1 MPLQKLLLKPGVN
14 KENTRYT
21 NEGGWYDCD
30 KIRFRQGTPEKIGGW
45 SQISGYTYEGT
56 CRSLW
61 SWASL
66 NGIVY
71 VGVGTYLKFYVEQGG
86 AYNDITPIRSYVT
99 LSGPFAAT
107 TGSTTVT
114 VTSASHGASTGDYVN
129 FLGAVALSTQTF
141 TRSTATNFV
150 LATTAFATG
159 TPVTLTV
166 SSGGALPTGLAE
178 NTQYYIL
185 VVSGTTVSFTNVPGG
200 AAISTSSAGSGT
212 FSIAATTGITADV
225 LNSSFAITKINANSF
240 TITTSVAATAYDVG
254 SGGTTVNTNYEIPV
268 GYDSSQPLTGWGAG
282 SWGSGSWGSGQA
294 SVAPARIWYQNN
306 FGQDLI
312 FGYRGGPLYYWNAY
326 VTPNG
331 LNVTITIN
339 SQTVSAVDTATE
351 YITFSTAIATGT
363 PVKFTSTTSLP
374 APLVS
379 GTVYYIVNPVAAT
392 AQLALTVGG
401 AAINLTTAG
410 SGTITIYTPATFTT
424 ISTLTNATAIQIV
437 STGTVPT
444 GMTIGTTYYVNN
456 FASNTF
462 NISATY
468 GGDLIV
474 LTGTQTGTQTIYQHG
489 IPVTSLNGASNVPAL
504 VNNMMVSDASRF
516 TICFGCTPFGGGDL
530 DPMLIRWSDQE
541 SVTNWSPAVT
551 NQAGFI
557 RLSHGSEIVAAVQT
571 RQEIVVFTD
580 TSLYSMQYLGAP
592 FIWGTQLLGDNISL
606 AGYNTA
612 IIASGVVYWMGVDK
626 FYKYD
631 GRTQTL
637 RCDLLRHVYSD
648 INLDQQA
655 QFFAGTSEG
664 FNEVWWFYCSSGST
678 TIDRYVTYNYTED
691 LWAYGNMARTAWL
704 DSGLITYPIAATYVY
719 NLVYHEYGVDDNTT
733 GTALPIEAYI
743 TSAEFDIGDGHNFGF
758 IWRLIPDLTFRG
770 SSTTGATPQVT
781 FYLLPMQNSGSGY
794 NNTNEAANQ
803 SVGGTSYANVARIGT
818 YTVDQFTGQVYTRVR
833 GRQMAMKISSN
844 QVGTQWQLGAPR
856 IDIRPDGRR

>member
-1 MPLQKLLLKPGVN
+1 
-14 KENTRYT
+14 
-21 NEGGWYDCD
+21 
-30 KIRFRQGTPEKIGGW
+30 
-45 SQISGYTYEGT
+45 
-56 CRSLW
+56 
-61 SWASL
+61 
-66 NGIVY
+66 
-71 VGVGTYLKFYVEQGG
+71 
-86 AYNDITPIRSYVT
+86 
-99 LSGPFAAT
+99 
-107 TGSTTVT
+107 
-114 VTSASHGASTGDYVN
+114 
-129 FLGAVALSTQTF
+129 
-141 TRSTATNFV
+141 
-150 LATTAFATG
+150 
-159 TPVTLTV
+159 V
-166 SSGGALPTGLAE
+166 SSGGTLPTGLAE
-178 NTQYYIL
+178 NTQYFIL
-185 VVSGTTVSFTNVPGG
+185 VVSGTTVNFANTIGG
-200 AAISTSSAGSGT
+200 AAISTSTAGTGT
-212 FSIAATTGITADV
+212 FSLYVNSGLTAEV
-225 LNSSFAITKINANSF
+225 LNSSFAVTVVNANSF
-240 TITTSVAATAYDVG
+240 TITTSVAAGVYDTG
-254 SGGTTVNTNYEIPV
+254 NGGTTVNTNYEIPV
-268 GYDSSQPLTGWGAG
+268 GFDSAQPLTGWGAG

-331 LNVTITIN
+331 LNVTIAIN

-351 YITFSTAIATGT
+351 YITFSTAIAANT

-379 GTVYYIVNPVAAT
+379 GTVYYIVSPVAAT
-392 AQLALTVGG
+392 AQLATTVGG

-410 SGTITIYTPATFTT
+410 SGTITIYTPATFTS

-474 LTGTQTGTQTIYQHG
+474 LTGTQTGTQTIYPHG
-489 IPVTSLNGASNVPAL
+489 IPVTSLFGASDVPAL

-541 SVTNWSPAVT
+541 SVTNWTPLVT

-592 FIWGTQLLGDNISL
+592 FIWSTQLLGDNISL

-612 IIASGVVYWMGVDK
+612 IVASGVVYWMGVDK

-637 RCDLLRHVYSD
+637 RCDLLRHVYSN
-648 INLDQQA
+648 INLDQQS

-664 FNEVWWFYCSSGST
+664 FNEIWWFYCSSGST
-678 TIDRYVTYNYTED
+678 TIDSYVTYNYTED
-691 LWAYGNMARTAWL
+691 LWAYGSMARTAWL
-704 DSGLITYPIAATYVY
+704 DSGLLINPIAATYVY

-743 TSAEFDIGDGHNFGF
+743 TSSEFDIGDGHNFGF

-794 NNTNEAANQ
+794 NDPVESGNQ
-803 SVGGTSYANVARIGT
+803 SVAGTSYANVARIGT
-818 YTVDQFTGQVYTRVR
+818 YEVDQFTGQVYTRVR

>member
-1 MPLQKLLLKPGVN
+1 
-14 KENTRYT
+14 
-21 NEGGWYDCD
+21 
-30 KIRFRQGTPEKIGGW
+30 
-45 SQISGYTYEGT
+45 
-56 CRSLW
+56 
-61 SWASL
+61 
-66 NGIVY
+66 
-71 VGVGTYLKFYVEQGG
+71 
-86 AYNDITPIRSYVT
+86 
-99 LSGPFAAT
+99 
-107 TGSTTVT
+107 
-114 VTSASHGASTGDYVN
+114 
-129 FLGAVALSTQTF
+129 
-141 TRSTATNFV
+141 
-150 LATTAFATG
+150 
-159 TPVTLTV
+159 
-166 SSGGALPTGLAE
+166 
-178 NTQYYIL
+178 
-185 VVSGTTVSFTNVPGG
+185 
-200 AAISTSSAGSGT
+200 
-212 FSIAATTGITADV
+212 
-225 LNSSFAITKINANSF
+225 
-240 TITTSVAATAYDVG
+240 
-254 SGGTTVNTNYEIPV
+254 
-268 GYDSSQPLTGWGAG
+268 
-282 SWGSGSWGSGQA
+282 
-294 SVAPARIWYQNN
+294 
-306 FGQDLI
+306 
-312 FGYRGGPLYYWNAY
+312 
-326 VTPNG
+326 
-331 LNVTITIN
+331 
-339 SQTVSAVDTATE
+339 
-351 YITFSTAIATGT
+351 
-363 PVKFTSTTSLP
+363 
-374 APLVS
+374 
-379 GTVYYIVNPVAAT
+379 
-392 AQLALTVGG
+392 
-401 AAINLTTAG
+401 
-410 SGTITIYTPATFTT
+410 
-424 ISTLTNATAIQIV
+424 
-437 STGTVPT
+437 
-444 GMTIGTTYYVNN
+444 
-456 FASNTF
+456 
-462 NISATY
+462 
-468 GGDLIV
+468 
-474 LTGTQTGTQTIYQHG
+474 
-489 IPVTSLNGASNVPAL
+489 
-504 VNNMMVSDASRF
+504 
-516 TICFGCTPFGGGDL
+516 
-530 DPMLIRWSDQE
+530 
-541 SVTNWSPAVT
+541 
-551 NQAGFI
+551 
-557 RLSHGSEIVAAVQT
+557 
-571 RQEIVVFTD
+571 
-580 TSLYSMQYLGAP
+580 MQYLGAP